1 MPAALRDTAVMLF
14 RTICGGVML
23 AVTRDEIGGMVPG
36 KGRWRS

>member
-1 MPAALRDTAVMLF
+1 MPAAFSVTAVTLF

-23 AVTRDEIGGMVPG
+23 VVIRDELGGTVAG